1 MLESKKETTNRNQNK
16 IGEKKIGTCRK
27 NYGREKKRTISGI
40 DERCSSLDFSG
51 RERERVTAKMERTM
65 EEKIFIESESER
77 PPCFAAAKG
86 ILGRERE
93 RETGTALFFF
103 FFSILL
109 DDHSWTDSF
118 QWALNGLILLT

>member
-103 FFSILL
+103 FFFYS
-109 DDHSWTDSF
+109 
-118 QWALNGLILLT
+118 A